1 MEDCVTIRV
10 IIGKKWDTIKASFEP
25 KRSTIGQ
32 EMADLWANYHWE
44 VA

>member
-1 MEDCVTIRV
+1 MGGCVTNRGIMC
-10 IIGKKWDTIKASFEP
+10 KKWDRNKASFEP